1 MDKRFLRAFL
11 APRAT
16 RLAGYELYPWC
27 IKHRIQLTAL
37 EHPVVVGGDI
47 TAGDVISFARIC
59 AEKPMVAK
67 MGWRDQWE
75 YLRLT
80 LTKDG
85 LANAIEVIRAHLM
98 LEVWPKFWEKPE
110 DGKEQGGS
118 ARNGGVPWA
127 LSVVANLTRNGLSIE
142 QAMHLPEG
150 QAIWLSTTFS
160 IHAGAKLDLL
170 TTEDEELLDSLST
183 VESPT
188 PEKKP
193 NEPKPTI

>member
-37 EHPVVVGGDI
+37 EHPVVVGGEI

-67 MGWRDQWE
+67 MGWRDQLQ

-98 LEVWPKFWEKPE
+98 LEVWPKFWEKS
-110 DGKEQGGS
+110 EQTEGGTP
-118 ARNGGVPWA
+118 RNGGVPWA

-160 IHAGAKLDLL
+160 IHAGAKLELL

-183 VESPT
+183 VERP
-188 PEKKP
+188 PEETT
-193 NEPKPTI
+193 NEPQPTI

>member
-37 EHPVVVGGDI
+37 EHPVIVGGEI

-59 AEKPMVAK
+59 AEKPMLPK
-67 MGWRDQWE
+67 MGWGDQWQ

-80 LTKDG
+80 LRRDG
-85 LANAIEVIRAHLM
+85 LSEAIEAIKAHM
-98 LEVWPKFWEKPE
+98 LLEHWPKFWEKGQ
-110 DGKEQGGS
+110 DGSESGGT

-127 LSVVANLTRNGLSIE
+127 LAVVANLTRNGLSIE
-142 QAMHLPEG
+142 QAMHLPEA

-160 IHAGAKLDLL
+160 IHAGAKIDLF

-183 VESPT
+183 VESQT
-188 PEKKP
+188 KD
-193 NEPKPTI
+193 EPKPTI